1 LPILRPRRS
10 DRPRTAAAGADHRAL
25 PAAPPLHELR
35 WAGRRHPDCVDDSAS
50 PTAGLKT
57 KGRRVARPAFKY
69 SGALAGR
76 LATIKRADY
85 ASHFLL
91 PLTTNACAWNETSC
105 NSWRRRR
112 ARCQVIRDISPGCV
126 LYLTELYFSGMKEI
140 DIAIHNQCI
149 KSTDLAQAIIPV
161 PGFMCV
167 TERPHNTP
175 LLSSNKDGVSSKTGR
190 PHAMHDSLMR
200 KVHYDHC
207 LARIAS

>member
-1 LPILRPRRS
+1 MSRIPPVTSPEFARTIDRSVATLARREMTFCCARPIF
-10 DRPRTAAAGADHRAL
+10 DG
-25 PAAPPLHELR
+25 
-35 WAGRRHPDCVDDSAS
+35 C
-50 PTAGLKT
+50 
-57 KGRRVARPAFKY
+57 RRVAPPAFKY

-91 PLTTNACAWNETSC
+91 PLTTNAFAWNETSC
-105 NSWRRRR
+105 KARRRRR

-149 KSTDLAQAIIPV
+149 EGTDLAQAIIPV

-167 TERPHNTP
+167 IERPHNTP